1 MCIIFIITP
10 SKVQTTESGN
20 KTAKRKI
27 IIFFSFDVLRNYFF
41 FFDTVFR
48 SNASMIHLYVAIF
61 FTIPQLKKRGGKK
74 NFFFNIKSK
83 NHRTVLIIC
92 FRGGQRGGPN
102 LRNFFMVFFSLPA
115 SFMKNS
121 IILFSFFV

>member
-74 NFFFNIKSK
+74 NFF
-83 NHRTVLIIC
+83 
-92 FRGGQRGGPN
+92 
-102 LRNFFMVFFSLPA
+102 
-115 SFMKNS
+115 
-121 IILFSFFV
+121 